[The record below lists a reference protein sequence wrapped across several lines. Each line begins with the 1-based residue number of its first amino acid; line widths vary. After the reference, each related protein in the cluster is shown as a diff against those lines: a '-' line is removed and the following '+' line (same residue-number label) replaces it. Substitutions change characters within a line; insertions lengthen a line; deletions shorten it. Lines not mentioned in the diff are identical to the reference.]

1 MTGEG
6 EKRESTHGLEKIE
19 DKILMLLDMN
29 K

>member
-6 EKRESTHGLEKIE
+6 EKRESTQGLEEIE

>member
-6 EKRESTHGLEKIE
+6 EKRESTHGLEEIRGQK
-19 DKILMLLDMN
+19 LMLLDMN

>member
-6 EKRESTHGLEKIE
+6 ETRESTHGLEEIE

>member
-6 EKRESTHGLEKIE
+6 EKRESTHSLEEIE

>member
-6 EKRESTHGLEKIE
+6 EKRESTHGLEELE

>member
-6 EKRESTHGLEKIE
+6 EKRESTHGLEEIE
-19 DKILMLLDMN
+19 DKKLMLLDMN